1 MADLKTKSLAEL
13 RKLLANAKGVAKM
26 EIKLEIA
33 NKQLIE
39 ERKKERRKAAAE
51 KKAEEER
58 AMRVASE
65 ALDVLTT
72 LVVKHFGGADKMPK
86 LIAGKWKTAL
96 VTDIALAK
104 MENTAKLVLL
114 EKLSLPASFV
124 NASAVKQAIE
134 ANPTIKKD

>member
-13 RKLLANAKGVAKM
+13 RNLLADAKGVAKM

-58 AMRVASE
+58 AMKVASE
-65 ALDVLTT
+65 ALDVLAT
-72 LVVKHFGGADKMPK
+72 LVVKHCGGASNMPK
-86 LIAGKWKTAL
+86 LIEGKFRTAL
-96 VTDIALAK
+96 ASDIALTP

-124 NASAVKQAIE
+124 NGSAVKQAIE
-134 ANPTIKKD
+134 ANKPIKKD